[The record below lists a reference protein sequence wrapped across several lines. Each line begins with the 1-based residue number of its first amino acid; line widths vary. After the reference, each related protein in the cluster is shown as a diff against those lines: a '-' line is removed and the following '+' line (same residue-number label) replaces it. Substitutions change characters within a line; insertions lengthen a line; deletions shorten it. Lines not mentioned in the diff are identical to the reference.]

1 MSSSGT
7 PSSESPPPVLPS
19 QENSSSGEP
28 SGPPASPSTVI
39 ANHKKKD
46 TSKVIVRF
54 RAIGNAPILKQN
66 FYKITASNKFVAVI
80 QFLRKE
86 LGYQH
91 SDPLFLY
98 VNSAFSPA
106 PDEIVNN
113 LYKVTAEIAISSSCF
128 KDLVLDY
135 LIKQNFVP
143 SSN

>member
-7 PSSESPPPVLPS
+7 PSSESPPPTVTQS
-19 QENSSSGEP
+19 EP
-28 SGPPASPSTVI
+28 TEAPASPATVI

-46 TSKVIVRF
+46 LSKVIVRF

-66 FYKITASNKFVAVI
+66 IYKITATNKFMAVI

-86 LGYQH
+86 LNYQQ

-113 LYKVTAEIAISSSCF
+113 LYKCF
-128 KDLVLDY
+128 NTDGK
-135 LIKQNFVP
+135 LIVNYCTSP
-143 SSN
+143 AWG

>member
-7 PSSESPPPVLPS
+7 PSSESPPPSV
-19 QENSSSGEP
+19 QEAATLTASAEP
-28 SGPPASPSTVI
+28 TGPPASPATVI

-66 FYKITASNKFVAVI
+66 IYKITASNKFMAVI

-86 LGYQH
+86 LNYKH

-113 LYKVTAEIAISSSCF
+113 LFKCF
-128 KDLVLDY
+128 NTDGK
-135 LIKQNFVP
+135 LIVNYCTSP
-143 SSN
+143 AWG

>member
-7 PSSESPPPVLPS
+7 PSSESPPPTVTQP
-19 QENSSSGEP
+19 EP
-28 SGPPASPSTVI
+28 TEAPASPATVI

-46 TSKVIVRF
+46 LSKVIVRF

-66 FYKITASNKFVAVI
+66 IFKITATNKFMAVI

-86 LGYQH
+86 LNYQQ

-113 LYKVTAEIAISSSCF
+113 LYKCF
-128 KDLVLDY
+128 NTDGK
-135 LIKQNFVP
+135 LIVNYCTSP
-143 SSN
+143 AWG

>member
-1 MSSSGT
+1 MSNSGT
-7 PSSESPPPVLPS
+7 PSSESPPASVIA
-19 QENSSSGEP
+19 QEPALNSTITTEP
-28 SGPPASPSTVI
+28 TGPPASPATVI
-39 ANHKKKD
+39 ANHKRKD

-66 FYKITASNKFVAVI
+66 IYKITASNKFMAVI

-86 LGYQH
+86 LNYQH

-113 LYKVTAEIAISSSCF
+113 LYKCF
-128 KDLVLDY
+128 NTDGK
-135 LIKQNFVP
+135 LIVNYCTSP
-143 SSN
+143 AWG

>member
-7 PSSESPPPVLPS
+7 PSSESPPPTAPQDPAPNLTTT
-19 QENSSSGEP
+19 EP
-28 SGPPASPSTVI
+28 TGPPASPATVI
-39 ANHKKKD
+39 ANHKRKD

-54 RAIGNAPILKQN
+54 RAIGNAPIMKQN
-66 FYKITASNKFVAVI
+66 VFKITASNKFFAVI

-86 LGYQH
+86 LNYQH

-113 LYKVTAEIAISSSCF
+113 LYKCF
-128 KDLVLDY
+128 NTDGK
-135 LIKQNFVP
+135 LIVNYCTSP
-143 SSN
+143 AWG